1 MKLGSANKWI
11 ELLKSGNY
19 AFNDCSSLKWMDNTF
34 CPVGVLED
42 FVTPGQW
49 KDTDH
54 FIGFCT
60 NADGSMGYPSK
71 STRDKC
77 KLKTNLEE
85 AITFFTYWTPAR
97 CAKLGADPA
106 TVWSNWISHAYERL

>member
-19 AFNDCSSLKWMDNTF
+19 GFNDCSCLRFTDGSF

-42 FVTPGQW
+42 FVTPTGQW
-49 KDTDH
+49 KDN
-54 FIGFCT
+54 IYGFSV

-71 STRDKC
+71 NTRDKC
-77 KLKTNLEE
+77 KLKTNLAE
-85 AITFFTYWTPAR
+85 AITFFNYWTPAR
-97 CAKLGADPA
+97 CAKLKADPA
-106 TVWSNWISHAYERL
+106 TVWSNYISHAYERL